1 MAKHCCREPSIT
13 NYDNVLC
20 FLRVQVIII
29 HRNRAYL
36 RWGIGVQSLFSQMI
50 QMYLQ
55 DLFSLLSFVIA
66 STGLVAILPS
76 QTGYGESL
84 LIPSILDKMSKTTA
98 ALPLYSKAKS
108 IVSMMSN
115 GKTVVGDEAYFMG

>member
-1 MAKHCCREPSIT
+1 M
-13 NYDNVLC
+13 
-20 FLRVQVIII
+20 
-29 HRNRAYL
+29 
-36 RWGIGVQSLFSQMI
+36 
-50 QMYLQ
+50 
-55 DLFSLLSFVIA
+55 IA